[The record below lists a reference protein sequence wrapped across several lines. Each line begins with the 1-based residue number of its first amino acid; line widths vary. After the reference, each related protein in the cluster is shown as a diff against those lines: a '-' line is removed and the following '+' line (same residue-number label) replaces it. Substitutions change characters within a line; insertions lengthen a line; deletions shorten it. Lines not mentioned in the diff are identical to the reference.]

1 MERIATIKDMRYRI
15 EKLKRSGKTIGFVPT
30 MGYLHE
36 GHLSL
41 LDEAKKYSDV
51 IIMSIFVNPTQFG
64 PNEDFNSYPRDIN
77 RDEALAESRGT
88 DIIFY
93 PDVKE
98 MYPSKIL
105 TWVNVEK
112 ITDVLC
118 GARREGHFKGVT
130 TVVTKLFNIIKPNIA
145 VFGQKDAQ
153 QAAVISKMVEDLNM
167 DIEIKLAPIVRE
179 ADGLAMSSRNVRL
192 SPGDRKNAKVLSQS
206 LLMIKDGIAR
216 EEELSELLKKAK
228 NNILETKGA
237 QLDYLEARSYP
248 NLEAINTCKG
258 RCLVAIAVVFGDVRL
273 IDNILIENVS

>member
-1 MERIATIKDMRYRI
+1 MERIATIKDMRQCI
-15 EKLKRSGKTIGFVPT
+15 QKLKRSGKTIGFVPT

-41 LDEAKKYSDV
+41 VDEAKKHCDV
-51 IIMSIFVNPTQFG
+51 IIMSIFVNPTQFDPHG
-64 PNEDFNSYPRDIN
+64 DFDSYPRDIK
-77 RDEALAESRGT
+77 RDEALAESHGT

-93 PDVKE
+93 PDTKD
-98 MYPSKIL
+98 MYPSEIL

-118 GARREGHFKGVT
+118 GARRKGHFRGVT
-130 TVVTKLFNIIKPNIA
+130 TVVTKLFNIVKPDIA

-192 SPGDRKNAKVLSQS
+192 SREDRKNAKVLSQS
-206 LLMIKDGIAR
+206 LFMIKEGIAKG
-216 EEELSELLKKAK
+216 EELSGLLKKAK
-228 NNILETKGA
+228 NNILETPGA

-248 NLEAINTCKG
+248 NLEAVNTYDG
-258 RCLVAIAVVFGDVRL
+258 RCLVAIAVFFGDVRL